1 MTLAPGARLGAYEI
15 IAAIGAGGMGEVYR
29 ARDTQ
34 LNRDVA
40 IKILPEIFAADAE
53 RVARFQREARV
64 LASLNHPNIAHIHGL
79 EEISSTSAGQAASK
93 ALVLELVDGPTL
105 ADLIAKGPVPV
116 DEALP
121 IARQIAEALEAAH
134 EHGVVHRDLKPANIK
149 LTSDGTV
156 KVLDFGLAKA
166 MDRTDAG
173 RNFSS
178 AGSAGQDPANVL
190 SMSPT
195 ITSPAMTLGGVILG
209 TAAYMSPEQ
218 AKGKPVDR
226 RTDMWAFGCVLFEML
241 TGKRAFGGED
251 VSDTLATILKSD
263 PDLRTLPS
271 QLPASLSKLIR
282 RCLAK
287 DRRARLSDAA
297 VARLE
302 IEEAMTP
309 AGVSPASAGGDK
321 SVLRRMLVPVGSAL
335 AAGVAV
341 ALMMW
346 TMRPVEPPH
355 PVRRFT
361 VELPPETQFGGAARR
376 LLALSPDGSRL
387 VFAANQRLNLRS
399 MDSLEVT
406 TLQGTN
412 GAAIPFF
419 SPDGKSIGFW
429 QDGRLKR
436 MDISGGP
443 ALMICETT
451 IPFGASWEEDGSILF
466 ARGPEGIWKVAEQGG
481 QPVQIVSVDSAKGE
495 FAESPQL
502 LPGKSAVLFTVN
514 MGLAAGSTR
523 AALES
528 SQIAV
533 QTLATGARKTVV
545 QGAADGR
552 YVETGHIVHVRQGA
566 LVAVPF
572 DLRRLIVT
580 GGSTAMSEKLAQA
593 SSGGGVSAGGFS
605 TVGQYS
611 LSRDGTLAYM
621 QPESASLERT
631 LVWVDRQGRE
641 TPLSGAPP
649 RPYVYPRISPD
660 GTRVAVDVRDQ
671 DQDIYVWESTVGALR
686 RLTFS
691 PSAEVS
697 PVWSPDGHRIAF
709 ADVGRGVGW
718 RAADGQGGVEYLTDE
733 KSDLHAPMVFTP
745 DSNRLLVNEV
755 HLSDY
760 NVMSVPA
767 QKGPMQP
774 LLNSSFNEQNPTLS
788 PDGKWIAYQS
798 NANAAG
804 QPEIYVRPFPNV
816 EGGTWQVSTG
826 GGTRPLWIG
835 NEIFYLIQPG
845 VMMAVPVSTRSG
857 FTQQNPVKLFS
868 GQYFSQLNGR
878 TYDVTR
884 DGQRFLMV
892 KGVGLLGGSR
902 INLVENWF
910 EEIRRRSGSN

>member
-1 MTLAPGARLGAYEI
+1 MSLAPGVRLGPYEI
-15 IAAIGAGGMGEVYR
+15 LAAIGAGGMGEVYR
-29 ARDTQ
+29 ARDTR
-34 LNRDVA
+34 LNREVA
-40 IKILPEIFAADAE
+40 IKILPDVFAADAD
-53 RVARFQREARV
+53 RVARFQREAQV

-79 EEISSTSAGQAASK
+79 EETGTSK

-105 ADLIAKGPVPV
+105 ADLIGKGRIPF

-134 EHGVVHRDLKPANIK
+134 EHGIVHRDLKPANIK
-149 LTSDGTV
+149 LTRDGTV

-166 MDRTDAG
+166 MDRTDVG

-178 AGSAGQDPANVL
+178 AGSVGQDPAYIL

-195 ITSPAMTLGGVILG
+195 ITSPAMTMGGVILG

-241 TGKRAFGGED
+241 TGKRPFGGDD
-251 VSDTLATILKSD
+251 VSDTLAAILKSD
-263 PDLRTLPS
+263 PDLTTLPS
-271 QLPASLSKLIR
+271 KLPASVSRLIR

-297 VARLE
+297 VARLD

-309 AGVSPASAGGDK
+309 ADVGPASVSGDK
-321 SVLRRMLVPVGSAL
+321 SVLRRMFVSLGPAL

-355 PVRRFT
+355 SVRRFT
-361 VELPPETQFGGAARR
+361 VELPPETQFGGVARR

-406 TLQGTN
+406 PLQGTS
-412 GAAIPFF
+412 GAVMPFF
-419 SPDGKSIGFW
+419 SPDGKAIGFW

-466 ARGPEGIWKVAEQGG
+466 AKGPEGIWKVAEQGG

-502 LPGKSAVLFTVN
+502 LPGKSTVLFTVN
-514 MGLAAGSTR
+514 LGLAAGSRR

-552 YVETGHIVHVRQGA
+552 YVQTGHIVHVRQGA

-572 DLRRLIVT
+572 DLRRLTTT

-611 LSRDGTLAYM
+611 LSRDGTLAYL
-621 QPESASLERT
+621 QPVSASAERT

-660 GTRVAVDVRDQ
+660 GTRVAVDIRDQ
-671 DQDIYVWESTVGALR
+671 DQDIYVWDSSAEALS

-691 PSAEVS
+691 PSAEIS

-709 ADVGRGVGW
+709 ADVGRGVAW

-733 KSDLHAPMVFTP
+733 KSDLHGPMVFTP
-745 DSNRLLVNEV
+745 DGNRLLINEV

-767 QKGPMQP
+767 QMGPMGPMQP
-774 LLNSSFNEQNPTLS
+774 LLNSPSNEQNPTLS

-798 NANAAG
+798 DANAAG

-816 EGGTWQVSTG
+816 EGGTWQVSSG

-857 FTQQNPVKLFS
+857 FTRQNPVKLFS

-892 KGVGLLGGSR
+892 KGVGQIGGSR
-902 INLVENWF
+902 IHLVENWF